1 MKIKFKPLIISILI
15 ALAVGGLSGFI
26 SMGSM
31 DTYENLQRP
40 ALSPP
45 SLVFPVVWTILFIL
59 MGIAS
64 YIVYMSKS
72 DIKEKALKVYA
83 IQLAV
88 NFIWPLIFFNG
99 QKYFLA
105 FVWLLFLIVLIVET
119 ILLFKEVNKKAAILL
134 IPYLLWT
141 IFAGYLNISIYLL
154 NR

>member
-45 SLVFPVVWTILFIL
+45 SWVFPVVWTILFIL

-64 YIVYMSKS
+64 YIVYMSNS

-99 QKYFLA
+99 QKYFLT
-105 FVWLLFLIVLIVET
+105 FVWLLFLIVLIMET

>member
-45 SLVFPVVWTILFIL
+45 SWVFPVVWTILFIL

-64 YIVYMSKS
+64 YIVYMSNS

-105 FVWLLFLIVLIVET
+105 FVWLLFLIVLIMET

>member
-45 SLVFPVVWTILFIL
+45 SWVFPVVWTILFIL

-64 YIVYMSKS
+64 YIVYMSNS
-72 DIKEKALKVYA
+72 DIKGKALKVYA

>member
-45 SLVFPVVWTILFIL
+45 SWVFPVVWTILFIL

-64 YIVYMSKS
+64 YIVYMSNS
-72 DIKEKALKVYA
+72 DIKGKALKVYA

-105 FVWLLFLIVLIVET
+105 FVWLLFLIVLIMET

>member
-45 SLVFPVVWTILFIL
+45 SWVFPVVWTILFIL

-64 YIVYMSKS
+64 YIVYMSNS

-105 FVWLLFLIVLIVET
+105 FVWLLFLIVLIMET
-119 ILLFKEVNKKAAILL
+119 ILLFKEVNKKAVILL
-134 IPYLLWT
+134 IPYLIWT

>member
-45 SLVFPVVWTILFIL
+45 SWVFPVVWTILFIL

-64 YIVYMSKS
+64 YIVYMSNS
-72 DIKEKALKVYA
+72 DIKGKALKVYA

-134 IPYLLWT
+134 TPYLLWT

>member
-45 SLVFPVVWTILFIL
+45 SWVFPVVWTILFIL

-64 YIVYMSKS
+64 YIVYMSNS
-72 DIKEKALKVYA
+72 DIKGKALKVYA

-134 IPYLLWT
+134 IPYFLWT

>member
-40 ALSPP
+40 AVSPP
-45 SLVFPVVWTILFIL
+45 SWVFPVVWTILFIL

-64 YIVYMSKS
+64 YIVYMSNS
-72 DIKEKALKVYA
+72 DIKGKALKVYA

>member
-45 SLVFPVVWTILFIL
+45 SWVFPVVWTILFIL

-64 YIVYMSKS
+64 YIVYMSNS

-99 QKYFLA
+99 QKYFLG

-119 ILLFKEVNKKAAILL
+119 ILLFKEVNKKESILL

>member
-45 SLVFPVVWTILFIL
+45 SWVFPVVWTILFIL

-64 YIVYMSKS
+64 YIVYMSNS

>member
-45 SLVFPVVWTILFIL
+45 SWVFPVVWTILFIL

-64 YIVYMSKS
+64 Y
-72 DIKEKALKVYA
+72 D
-83 IQLAV
+83 
-88 NFIWPLIFFNG
+88 
-99 QKYFLA
+99 
-105 FVWLLFLIVLIVET
+105 
-119 ILLFKEVNKKAAILL
+119 
-134 IPYLLWT
+134 
-141 IFAGYLNISIYLL
+141 
-154 NR
+154 

>member
-45 SLVFPVVWTILFIL
+45 SWVFPVVWTILFIL

-64 YIVYMSKS
+64 YIVYMSNS
-72 DIKEKALKVYA
+72 DIKGKALKVYA

-119 ILLFKEVNKKAAILL
+119 ILLFKEVDKKAAILL

>member
-45 SLVFPVVWTILFIL
+45 SWVFPVVWTILFIL

-64 YIVYMSKS
+64 YIVYMSNS
-72 DIKEKALKVYA
+72 DIKEKALKVYT

-105 FVWLLFLIVLIVET
+105 FVWLLFLIVLIMET